1 MNVLTL
7 IPIYSYIH
15 VRSYGLLSILIEG
28 MGLFMIAANKIKE
41 EREAARQQQIVEAA
55 EQTK

>member
-1 MNVLTL
+1 MNVPTL